1 MVRRLMGEMTCLAA
15 AALVAGCAPSIY
27 KQEVLD
33 FKQSSDKAV
42 EAFDG
47 LRTDK
52 KTLELLEA
60 SVGKQK
66 IDTTG
71 ACGDIVEKQLQR
83 DAGCL
88 AAWARFRAASGGQ
101 PGSPPS
107 CVEPT
112 DFSVLPLGQERDA
125 CRLGVV
131 ATNASGE
138 RSVDPSQLPGSAL
151 LSNTPAIG
159 AKLRDYAAALNELAT
174 SKDGEDLQS
183 AVGKAKATME
193 SLVDRLQR
201 TTKTDLTLEAMGP
214 LNDLIGASLVWAL
227 EYRRYEAMK
236 RVVERADPIVTQ
248 AAQLMSR
255 ASVVLLIPRLRA
267 AANAVTDAIA
277 EANGASEKEFM
288 GRLGQARA
296 AVEDYLGLYTADP
309 AASFQ
314 AMATAHQKLK
324 EALEDANRGFEALT
338 SATADFAEKA
348 EAAYKVF
355 AKAKEKVNG

>member
-1 MVRRLMGEMTCLAA
+1 M
-15 AALVAGCAPSIY
+15 
-27 KQEVLD
+27 
-33 FKQSSDKAV
+33 
-42 EAFDG
+42 
-47 LRTDK
+47 
-52 KTLELLEA
+52 
-60 SVGKQK
+60 
-66 IDTTG
+66 
-71 ACGDIVEKQLQR
+71 
-83 DAGCL
+83 
-88 AAWARFRAASGGQ
+88 
-101 PGSPPS
+101 
-107 CVEPT
+107 
-112 DFSVLPLGQERDA
+112 
-125 CRLGVV
+125 
-131 ATNASGE
+131 NASGE

-174 SKDGEDLQS
+174 SKDGEALQS

-193 SLVDRLQR
+193 SLADRLQA
-201 TTKTDLTLEAMGP
+201 TTKTDFTREAMGP
-214 LNDLIGASLVWAL
+214 LSDLIGTSLVWAL

-277 EANGASEKEFM
+277 EANGASEKEFV

-324 EALEDANRGFEALT
+324 EALGDVNRGLGALK

-355 AKAKEKVNG
+355 AAPKEKGNG

>member
-1 MVRRLMGEMTCLAA
+1 MLRRLRVEMICVAA

-47 LRTDK
+47 LRTDT

-88 AAWARFRAASGGQ
+88 AAWARYRAAPGGQ
-101 PGSPPS
+101 PGPPPT

-112 DFSVLPLGQERDA
+112 GFYVLPLGQERDA
-125 CRLGVV
+125 CHLGVV
-131 ATNASGE
+131 TTNASGGS
-138 RSVDPSQLPGSAL
+138 SVDPLQLPSSIL
-151 LSNTPAIG
+151 LSETSAIG
-159 AKLRDYAAALNELAT
+159 AKLRDYAATLNELAT
-174 SKDGEDLQS
+174 STDGEALQS
-183 AVGKAKATME
+183 AVGKANAAME
-193 SLVDRLQR
+193 SLADRIQR
-201 TTKTDLTLEAMGP
+201 TAKTDLKLEAMGP
-214 LNDLIGASLVWAL
+214 VSDLIGASLVSAL

-236 RVVERADPIVTQ
+236 RIVDRADPVVTQ
-248 AAQLMSR
+248 AAQILSR

-267 AANAVTDAIA
+267 ASNVVNDAIA
-277 EANGASEKEFM
+277 EVNRASENQFVA
-288 GRLGQARA
+288 RLGKARA
-296 AVEDYLGLYTADP
+296 AVDDYLGLYAADP
-309 AASFQ
+309 GASFQ
-314 AMATAHQKLK
+314 AMAIAHQKLK
-324 EALEDANRGFEALT
+324 QALGDARRGFEALKT
-338 SATADFAEKA
+338 ATADFAEKA

-355 AKAKEKVNG
+355 AKPKEKANG